1 MSRPLFIP
9 PFLIVLVALLALTWW
24 GQQVPY
30 LLTTTPMS
38 EDDVLHSETGG
49 DFRVFWAAG
58 RIVATGD
65 PRKVYDRTEIAKQD
79 TFRELR
85 PDQGVAQSL
94 FYPPIVLPALAWL
107 GDKPFPEAWLIYEGA
122 SLLVLAVAVVLAFP
136 RQVWALPVAA
146 GFGGLWL
153 ALDFGQNTVLLT
165 ALYLLALACLPLKE
179 VRLGAVLALASFKP
193 HLGLVIPLWLIL
205 RRSWIAILTTSVFV
219 AALVGFSVFAY
230 GPEIWG
236 DYIASLRAASD
247 RLADFKVVRPSV
259 MISTYAAVR
268 QFGFDHVEALVAQGG
283 VAVLAL
289 WGLVTCARQSVD
301 PQKPLA
307 AALLTALL
315 IVPHGYAYDLVL
327 LLVPVLVML
336 KKVDEHGWE
345 LRDAEVILPLYLAP
359 FYVPQL
365 NLGTGL
371 PVVPL
376 LLLWA
381 LYHLVQ
387 LSKRQD

>member
-1 MSRPLFIP
+1 MNRPLFIP
-9 PFLIVLVALLALTWW
+9 SFVVVLVALLALAWW
-24 GQQVPY
+24 TQQVPH
-30 LLTTTPMS
+30 LLSVTPMS
-38 EDDVLHSETGG
+38 EDEVLHSELGG

-58 RIVATGD
+58 HIAATAD
-65 PRKVYDRTEIAKQD
+65 PRKVYDRAEIAKQD
-79 TFRELR
+79 TLRELR
-85 PDQGVAQSL
+85 PDQAIAQSL
-94 FYPPIVLPALAWL
+94 FYPPLVLPALAWL
-107 GDKPFPEAWLIYEGA
+107 GDKPFAEAWLIYEGG
-122 SLLVLAVAVVLAFP
+122 SLLLLAVAVVLAFP

-193 HLGLVIPLWLIL
+193 HFGLVIPLWLIL
-205 RRSWIAILTTSVFV
+205 RRSWVAVLAASVFT
-219 AALVGFSVFAY
+219 AALVGLSVYAY
-230 GPEIWG
+230 GPEIWE
-236 DYIASLRAASD
+236 DYLGSLQAASD
-247 RLADFKVVRPSV
+247 RLADFKVVRPST

-268 QFGFDHVEALVAQGG
+268 QFGFNHVEALVAQGG
-283 VAVLAL
+283 IALLAL
-289 WGLVTCARQSVD
+289 WGLISCARQSID

-307 AALLTALL
+307 AALLAALL

-336 KKVDEHGWE
+336 KSASEHGWG

-365 NLGTGL
+365 NLATRL

-387 LSKRQD
+387 LSKRRD

>member
-1 MSRPLFIP
+1 MNRPLFIP
-9 PFLIVLVALLALTWW
+9 PFLVILVALLALAWW
-24 GQQVPY
+24 TQQVPY
-30 LLTTTPMS
+30 LLSVTPMS
-38 EDDVLHSETGG
+38 EDEVLHSELGG

-65 PRKVYDRTEIAKQD
+65 PRKVYDRAEIAKQD
-79 TFRELR
+79 TLRELR
-85 PDQGVAQSL
+85 PDQAVAHSL
-94 FYPPIVLPALAWL
+94 FYPPLVLPALAWL
-107 GDKPFPEAWLIYEGA
+107 GDRPFAEAWLIYEGG
-122 SLLVLAVAVVLAFP
+122 SLLLLAVAVVLAFP
-136 RQVWALPVAA
+136 RQIWALPVAA

-193 HLGLVIPLWLIL
+193 HFGVVMPLWLIL
-205 RRSWIAILTTSVFV
+205 RRSWVAVLAASVFTV
-219 AALVGFSVFAY
+219 ALVGLSVYAY
-230 GPEIWG
+230 GPEIWE
-236 DYIASLRAASD
+236 DYLGSLQAASD
-247 RLADFKVVRPSV
+247 RLTDFKVVRPST

-268 QFGFDHVEALVAQGG
+268 QFGFTPVEALVAQGG
-283 VAVLAL
+283 IALLAL
-289 WGLVTCARQSVD
+289 WGLVSCARLSID

-307 AALLTALL
+307 AALLAALL

-336 KKVDEHGWE
+336 KSASEHGWG

-365 NLGTGL
+365 NLATGL

-387 LSKRQD
+387 LSKRRD